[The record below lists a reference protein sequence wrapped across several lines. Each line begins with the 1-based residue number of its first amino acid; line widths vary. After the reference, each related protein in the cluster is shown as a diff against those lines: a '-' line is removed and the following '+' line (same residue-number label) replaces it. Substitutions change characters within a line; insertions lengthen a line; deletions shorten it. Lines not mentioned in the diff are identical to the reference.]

1 MVLPTRFTPL
11 SVSGGGSGG
20 SLGRSRSLRPVLSLQ
35 EPDQVYEGITF
46 DDFLKVGA
54 WEMGVGTGAA
64 LGACRGPCWSGRD
77 RHLERTES
85 SLSVAF
91 TVV

>member
-1 MVLPTRFTPL
+1 M
-11 SVSGGGSGG
+11 
-20 SLGRSRSLRPVLSLQ
+20 
-35 EPDQVYEGITF
+35 YEGITF